1 MEKGFERTA
10 SRRELVGKKTMQFS
24 QCSRALVTNMVVG
37 TELTWCWCEMNI
49 FLSYDFVLFY
59 PEEVRV
65 V

>member
-1 MEKGFERTA
+1 M
-10 SRRELVGKKTMQFS
+10 GKKTMQFG
-24 QCSRALVTNMVVG
+24 QCSRVLVTNMVVG

-49 FLSYDFVLFY
+49 FLPYDFVLFY